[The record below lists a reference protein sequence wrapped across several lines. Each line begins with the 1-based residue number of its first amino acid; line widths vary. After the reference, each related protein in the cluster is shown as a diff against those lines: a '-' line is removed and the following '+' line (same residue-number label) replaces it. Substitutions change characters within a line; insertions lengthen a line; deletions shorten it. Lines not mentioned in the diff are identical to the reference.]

1 MQIIINQKIKKMKK
15 FLLSIFTLTTMLNYA
30 QNIFQESFAT
40 YISNAQ
46 LSGQGTWTNN
56 SSSPGGLGP
65 CTGAICQNARVV
77 DQNIAASGYGSST
90 KAFSLTPDTD
100 GCGRGFTPF
109 TANGNL
115 YVGMVINISG
125 FTAGTSTDFFRV
137 MSGSNSFT
145 TFRMLVQPTSG
156 STYKIGI
163 RKGDTGNTDAFTN
176 SLNYGTDYL
185 LIFKYTQAAGV
196 NDDTITLYANAN
208 YAAGEAGNTASATN
222 FAGNDQSGNIDRMS
236 FRQNAGPGGMPTGKV
251 SLVSVATTWET
262 LSFNLS
268 NNEFNGNTFTISS
281 NEVNNGVLN
290 IKSSIILE
298 NAILSIYDIQGRK
311 IDTKSISLEEKIN
324 DIAIN
329 PIHNAGVYIVEI
341 TSGGNQ
347 RFTQKIVVK

>member
-1 MQIIINQKIKKMKK
+1 MKK
-15 FLLSIFTLTTMLNYA
+15 FLILIFTLTATLTHA
-30 QNIFQESFAT
+30 QNIFQDSFAT
-40 YISNAQ
+40 YNSNAQ
-46 LSGQGTWTNN
+46 LSGQGVWTNN
-56 SSSPGGLGP
+56 SSFPGGLGS
-65 CTGAICQNARVV
+65 CVGAICQNAKVV
-77 DQNIAASGYGSST
+77 DQNIAATSYGSSI

-100 GCGRGFTPF
+100 GCGRAFTPF
-109 TANGNL
+109 TANGDL
-115 YVGMVINISG
+115 YVGMVINITNAQS
-125 FTAGTSTDFFRV
+125 SPQDFFRV
-137 MSGSNSFT
+137 MSSGNLTT

-156 STYKIGI
+156 STYSIGI
-163 RKGDTGNTDAFTN
+163 RKGDTGNPTVYTAN
-176 SLNYGTDYL
+176 SYNYGTDYL
-185 LIFKYTQAAGV
+185 LIFKYNQAAGV

-236 FRQNAGPGGMPTGKV
+236 FRQNAGPAGMPTGKV

-268 NNEFNGNTFTISS
+268 NNEFNRNTFTISS

-290 IKSSIILE
+290 IKSGITLE

-311 IDTKSISLEEKIN
+311 IDNKTISLEENIN

-329 PIHNAGVYIVEI
+329 PIHNSGVYIVEI
-341 TSGGNQ
+341 TSGNNQ